1 MASDRPTD
9 AVKQPTVAAAAAP
22 LLIAD
27 DDDWH
32 SIRCARV
39 RDSEVVEASA
49 DIEGREHCPVC
60 GLFADPSEVAR

>member
-1 MASDRPTD
+1 MSERDGH

-39 RDSEVVEASA
+39 RDSEVVESNA

-60 GLFADPSEVAR
+60 GLFAHPSEVAR